1 MNDTEIYLEHN
12 KTSREDEGAEEPAD
26 KQEGGS
32 MSNSTTD
39 TDNAEVQDDAEEV
52 QSRLVKD
59 SDETFTVKHEELEPD
74 EIEEVETSSE
84 GAVLSDVLNNK
95 NAEYPLPTP
104 EVGNMQPLPPP
115 NPANREDE
123 RKPRPD

>member
-1 MNDTEIYLEHN
+1 MNDTEIYLEHGE
-12 KTSREDEGAEEPAD
+12 TPREDEGAEEPAD
-26 KQEGGS
+26 KQEDGS
-32 MSNSTTD
+32 MSSSTTD
-39 TDNAEVQDDAEEV
+39 TDNAEAQDDAEEA

-74 EIEEVETSSE
+74 EIEEVEANSE
-84 GAVLSDVLNNK
+84 GVVSSDVFNNK

-123 RKPRPD
+123 RKTPS